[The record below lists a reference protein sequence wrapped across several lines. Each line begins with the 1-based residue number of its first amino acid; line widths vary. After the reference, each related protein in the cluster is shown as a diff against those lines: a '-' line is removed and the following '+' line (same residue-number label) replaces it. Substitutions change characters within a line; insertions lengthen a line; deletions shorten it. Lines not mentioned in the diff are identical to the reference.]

1 MLNNIF
7 FSLGGTLSSD
17 LYKLLAAYAL
27 TGIKK
32 TKLLQLI
39 EADLCFS
46 SLSTDLFISIFWV
59 NQVLK
64 K

>member
-32 TKLLQLI
+32 TKLITYNLLRLTCVSAVFQLI
-39 EADLCFS
+39 YLFPFS
-46 SLSTDLFISIFWV
+46 E
-59 NQVLK
+59 
-64 K
+64 